1 MKSVNI
7 KKYLPIIVPIVTALV
22 VLIGLNLFLPK
33 AQPRLKFSSDNTKQ
47 NYKETVH
54 FVAVGDSLT
63 EGVGDETGDGGYVPI
78 VANELKEHYDLSTV
92 QNENFGV
99 AGERSDQI
107 LKRIKKDDD
116 LQTSLASADLI
127 SITVG
132 GNDLMQSFQ
141 KKINAKKASA
151 FNGAIKK
158 YDSNIQDIMD
168 EIRELNK
175 EAPIYLVGIY
185 NPYYLNFSNIKIMQ
199 EVVDNWNES
208 TKEVIA
214 DNQNTFFIPV
224 NDLLYKGYQTANSDS
239 EDNSVK
245 NNLLSDEDSF
255 HPNNTGYHIMA
266 EAIGQEMIK
275 SHKLWLLKE
284 NE

>member
-7 KKYLPIIVPIVTALV
+7 KKFLPVIVPIITALI
-22 VLIGLNLFLPK
+22 VLLSLNLLLPK
-33 AQPRLKFSSDNTKQ
+33 AQPKLKFSADNTKQ
-47 NYKETVH
+47 NYKETIH

-141 KKINAKKASA
+141 KKINAKKSSA

-158 YDSNIQDIMD
+158 YDNNIQDIMD

-175 EAPIYLVGIY
+175 EAPIYIVGIY

-208 TKEVIA
+208 TKEIIA

-224 NDLLYKGYQTANSDS
+224 NDLLYKGYKTANSDS

-245 NNLLSDEDSF
+245 NNLLSDDDSF

-266 EAIGQEMIK
+266 EAISQEMVK
-275 SHKLWLLKE
+275 SHNLWLLKE